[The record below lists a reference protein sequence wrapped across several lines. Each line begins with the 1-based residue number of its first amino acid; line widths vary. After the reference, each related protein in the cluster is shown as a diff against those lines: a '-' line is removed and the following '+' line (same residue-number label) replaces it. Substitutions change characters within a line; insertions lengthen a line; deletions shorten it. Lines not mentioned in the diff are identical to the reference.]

1 MKLTCKAIWRSDY
14 GGSTEAAADDLGML
28 TFKRIR
34 SHYSSRL
41 NPNVSVEEGG
51 VEVVRLGVYW
61 KYHFLVCL
69 HLFVGLT
76 PLAVR
81 RSTTGRTG
89 VCQTGV
95 TPLC

>member
-41 NPNVSVEEGG
+41 NPDVSVEEGG
-51 VEVVRLGVYW
+51 WRW
-61 KYHFLVCL
+61 
-69 HLFVGLT
+69 
-76 PLAVR
+76 
-81 RSTTGRTG
+81 
-89 VCQTGV
+89 
-95 TPLC
+95 